1 MVTRVGSGTDYSF
14 NRQSIHV
21 KNQLLVAVAGNS
33 IAVASNYQVAT
44 ASYRNTSDTQLAN
57 ALAGAP
63 LRWPRMTAGTRIT
76 RHGEYGYSGATLATM
91 HADMETNFFTPLAN
105 ANITP
110 DLFWGHSL
118 LENDI
123 AAGTSFAT
131 IQDLIDGLVSDVR
144 NRWSGV
150 MLLLNTPRPSF
161 DYNNAAKV
169 LVYQQARDYILSLED
184 GVKIFAAR
192 LDGYENTASPGTPL
206 SGYTDASVHPNGK
219 GTMVN
224 VRPQV
229 AALKRM
235 MKTWK
240 SPYRSISSNMG
251 LTGSVSVAT
260 TGVTGTGPTGM
271 GVPAQTVATWV
282 CTAEQP
288 GLLASVTTALK
299 AAEPPHDIAM
309 PNFAF
314 FLFSGI
320 EQISPFLTVEIVSG
334 AENLKLVE
342 LRPYVQDSTGGNAL
356 QKFMAIEGG
365 DAEPDFVNGD
375 VLTWVQPPLL
385 APNGSLTRLE
395 VYFRPVMKLAGGT
408 TTFRIKSQGLQVV
421 KEFKLGPN
429 QFLVTGINVNA
440 IADTEIRGLPA
451 KYRIVKFT
459 PFDASVSLAGSAM
472 QLGVFTGAGGT
483 GTALVP
489 AATLVELTAATKF
502 KDMALAAGAGTDYQ
516 TTNPLYIRPT
526 VVHGSAATISAILE
540 VEQMVG
546 KAT

>member
-1 MVTRVGSGTDYSF
+1 MVRRVGTINHDIRLESSA
-14 NRQSIHV
+14 SI
-21 KNQLLVAVAGNS
+21 KNQLLVVVAGNS
-33 IAVASNYQVAT
+33 IAAAANYQVAT
-44 ASYRNTSDTQLAN
+44 QSYRNTSDTQLAN

-63 LRWPRMTAGTRIT
+63 LRWPRITSGTRIT
-76 RHGEYGYSGATLATM
+76 RHAEYGYSGATLATM
-91 HADMETNFFTPLAN
+91 HADMETNWFTPLAN
-105 ANITP
+105 ANVTP
-110 DLFWGHSL
+110 NLFWAHSL

-123 AAGTSFAT
+123 AAGTTFAT
-131 IQDLIDGLVSDVR
+131 VQDLLDGLLSDVR
-144 NRWSGV
+144 NRWPGV
-150 MLLLNTPRPSF
+150 IILLNTPRPSF
-161 DYNNAAKV
+161 DYNNGAEV
-169 LVYQQARDYILSLED
+169 LVYQQTRDYILSMED
-184 GVKIFAAR
+184 GVKTFVAR
-192 LDGYENTASPGTPL
+192 LDGYENPAALGTPL
-206 SGYTDASVHPNGK
+206 AGYTDASVHPNGK
-219 GTMVN
+219 GTLVN
-224 VRPQV
+224 ARPQA
-229 AALKRM
+229 AALRRIG
-235 MKTWK
+235 TAWK
-240 SPYRSISSNMG
+240 SPFRAISSNMG

-421 KEFKLGPN
+421 KEFKIGPN

-451 KYRIVKFT
+451 KYRVVKFT
-459 PFDASVSLAGSAM
+459 PFEASVNLTGSPL
-472 QLGVFTGAGGT
+472 QVGVFTATGGGGT
-483 GTALVP
+483 AIVP
-489 AATLVELTAATKF
+489 AATLVELTAPAKF
-502 KDMALAAGAGTDYQ
+502 KDMALAASTGTDYQ
-516 TTNPLYIRPT
+516 TANPLYIRPT
-526 VVHGSAATISAILE
+526 VVHGAAATISAILE
-540 VEQMVG
+540 IEQMLG
-546 KAT
+546 K